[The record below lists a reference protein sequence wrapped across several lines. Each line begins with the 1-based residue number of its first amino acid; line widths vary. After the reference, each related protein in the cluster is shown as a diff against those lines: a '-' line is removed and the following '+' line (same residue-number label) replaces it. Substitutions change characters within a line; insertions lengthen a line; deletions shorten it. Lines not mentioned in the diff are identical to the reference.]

1 MIIYKETDRFKKD
14 FKHLLKKFKTLD
26 GDFEIVKKATIEVFH
41 INNINNNSIFLIEG
55 QQNESLKDK
64 IEIYKIKKIACR
76 SLKGFGCN
84 SGLRIIYAYF
94 KEENVVEFLQC
105 YHKNESEN
113 EDRTMIK
120 EYLNK
125 MGLNIKN

>member
-26 GDFEIVKKATIEVFH
+26 SDFEMVKKATIEVFH
-41 INNINNNSIFLIEG
+41 INNIDNNSIFLIDG
-55 QQNESLKDK
+55 QQNESLKNK
-64 IEIYKIKKIACR
+64 IKIYKIKKIACR

-94 KEENVVEFLQC
+94 KEENIVEFLQF
-105 YHKNESEN
+105 YYKNESEN
-113 EDRTMIK
+113 EDRNMIK
-120 EYLNK
+120 EYLNNMENK
-125 MGLNIKN
+125 

>member
-14 FKHLLKKFKTLD
+14 FKHLLKKFKTLNC
-26 GDFEIVKKATIEVFH
+26 DFEMVKKATIEVFH
-41 INNINNNSIFLIEG
+41 INNIDNNSIFLIDG

-64 IEIYKIKKIACR
+64 IKIYKIKKIACR

-94 KEENVVEFLQC
+94 KEENVVEFLQF

-113 EDRTMIK
+113 GDRNMIK
-120 EYLNK
+120 EYLNNMENK
-125 MGLNIKN
+125 